1 MVFMEKKKEI
11 KENLVDKK
19 SSTNKNVKQLKKNE
33 VSKTLKTKTSK
44 EKSTKPR
51 KTIKKFN
58 FKYDRNDVYI
68 VVPAYNQEKTIVSVI
83 NSLREEG
90 YNNIIVIDDGSSD
103 NTYNL
108 ALKEKVFTLI
118 HKLNLGQGAAL
129 QTGFEFALKQKAKV
143 IVTFDSDGQHKAKD
157 IDKIVTPIF
166 EGYDVSLGTRFDPNS
181 EAINMPF
188 SRKVILKGGLLFTK
202 IVSRIDVTD
211 THNGFRAFS
220 NNALKK
226 IKITFNR
233 MEHASEI
240 LDLITKYKLKYKEVP
255 VVIEYSQESLKAG
268 QSSLNAINIA
278 SKIIYRKL
286 FGYTNNEKELLKHTK
301 LIRKDS
307 IDNAKK

>member
-1 MVFMEKKKEI
+1 MEKRKEM

-19 SSTNKNVKQLKKNE
+19 NTTKKDVKQSKKNE
-33 VSKTLKTKTSK
+33 TSKTLKSKTSETESK
-44 EKSTKPR
+44 KKSTN
-51 KTIKKFN
+51 TTKKST
-58 FKYDRNDVYI
+58 FKYDKNDVYI
-68 VVPAYNQEKTIVSVI
+68 VVPAYNQEKTIVPVI
-83 NSLREEG
+83 NSLRKED

-103 NTYNL
+103 NTYKL

-143 IVTFDSDGQHKAKD
+143 IVTFDSDGQHRAKD
-157 IDKIVTPIF
+157 IDKIVKPIF
-166 EGYDVSLGTRFDPNS
+166 EGFDVSLGTRFNQNS
-181 EAINMPF
+181 QAINMPF

-220 NNALKK
+220 YDALKK

-255 VVIEYSQESLKAG
+255 VIIEYSEESLKAG

-286 FGYTNNEKELLKHTK
+286 FGFTKNEKELLKHTK

-307 IDNAKK
+307 IENAKR